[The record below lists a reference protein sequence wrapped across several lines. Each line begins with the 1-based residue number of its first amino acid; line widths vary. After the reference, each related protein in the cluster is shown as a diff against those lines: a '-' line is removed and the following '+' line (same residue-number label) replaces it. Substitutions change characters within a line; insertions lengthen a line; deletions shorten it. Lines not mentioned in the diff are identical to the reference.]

1 MRSILILC
9 LLVIVTAVNIRSQ
22 VSEEWVK
29 RYSGS
34 GEQDDRAVDAVTD
47 AAGNVYVTGLVYGIF
62 GESNFLTIKYDAAG
76 NTVWSKTYDGGALQN
91 DLAAIIAVDAS
102 GNVYVTGS
110 ARLTDSTGSTFATI
124 KYNSAGT
131 QQWVKHTNVGN
142 EYPKDMKI
150 DAAGNIY
157 VTGYLTY
164 FPYGRVITVK
174 YNSSGTQQ
182 WLAQYYPSNTTY
194 YEGACVEVDAS
205 GNVYVGGYYGATLS
219 GQILLL
225 KYNSAGTLQ
234 WDRTYNGGGNVGVGD
249 LINDMT
255 VDASGNIYMTGMAK
269 GMTGSNGPDMVTL
282 KYNSAGTLQWAQKY
296 NNANN
301 NSDAGNCLAVD
312 ASGNVYAGGF
322 SNPNNNSNSDLALVK
337 YNSSGVQQWVR
348 TVNGTGNGNDIIK
361 DLELD
366 AAGNIFI
373 TGQSAGPGTGSNYIT
388 MRYNPSGTQVWQ
400 QTYLGPGNEN
410 DYSNAIALGINGVVF
425 VTGYSEGTG
434 TGKDFATIKYTQTV
448 GLQNV
453 NSEVPDRFSLG
464 QNYPN
469 PFNPKTNIG
478 LRIAEFGFVS
488 LKVFDITGKEVAVLI
503 DQEMNAGVYNVDF
516 DAANLSSGMYFY
528 KMETAGF
535 TDVKKMVV
543 VK

>member
-1 MRSILILC
+1 MRSILTLC

-47 AAGNVYVTGLVYGIF
+47 AAGNVYATGLVYGIF

-157 VTGYLTY
+157 VTGYLSY
-164 FPYGRVITVK
+164 SPYGRVITVK
-174 YNSSGTQQ
+174 YNSAGTQQ

-194 YEGACVEVDAS
+194 YEGTCVEVDAA

-255 VDASGNIYMTGMAK
+255 IDASGNIYMTGMAK

-296 NNANN
+296 NNGNN

-312 ASGNVYAGGF
+312 ASGNVYTGGF

-337 YNSSGVQQWVR
+337 YNSSGAQQWVR
-348 TVNGTGNGNDIIK
+348 TVNGAGNGNDIIN

-410 DYSNAIALGINGVVF
+410 DYSNAIALGLNGVVF

-434 TGKDFATIKYTQTV
+434 TGKDFATIKYAQTV
-448 GLQNV
+448 GVQNV

-478 LRIAEFGFVS
+478 LRIADFGFVS

-516 DAANLSSGMYFY
+516 DAANLSSGMFFY